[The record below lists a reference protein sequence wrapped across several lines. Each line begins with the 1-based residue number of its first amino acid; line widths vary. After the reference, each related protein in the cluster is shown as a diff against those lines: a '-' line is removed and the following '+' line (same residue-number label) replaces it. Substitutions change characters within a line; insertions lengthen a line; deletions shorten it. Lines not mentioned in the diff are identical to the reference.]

1 MRSLRSVFV
10 PILAGSFVVAT
21 AAIPALAQDNGYYDN
36 SQAPPQQDNGQ
47 QNYNAPQN
55 YNGQPS
61 DNGQAAPQGYDAP
74 NGPSYEGGPGGA
86 QPQDQPD
93 GQYNGAVPPPPPMD
107 QADQA
112 DQGADQDAGRA
123 AVEQVDSAPPPF
135 PIDAYDQPPMPG
147 DGYIWTPGYWG
158 WDGGWYWVPG
168 VWTYPPYVGALW
180 TPGYWGW
187 TGGYYGWYPGYW
199 GLTVGFYGGIYYGCG
214 YWGHGYYGGYWNHG
228 HYYNNRNV
236 NNIHNAGY
244 HTYAGE
250 RGPGRVQRTP
260 VPFLGKLWIRCCT
273 WIRSRTRCF
282 LGSQRND
289 E

>member
-10 PILAGSFVVAT
+10 PVLAGSFMVAT

-36 SQAPPQQDNGQ
+36 SQQTVQQDNGQ
-47 QNYNAPQN
+47 QNYN
-55 YNGQPS
+55 GQPPY
-61 DNGQAAPQGYDAP
+61 DNGQAAAPQGYDAP

-86 QPQDQPD
+86 QAQDQPN
-93 GQYNGAVPPPPPMD
+93 GQYNGSNGQYNGDVPPPPP

-112 DQGADQDAGRA
+112 DSDDPGRA
-123 AVEQVDSAPPPF
+123 AVQQVDSAPPPF

-158 WDGGWYWVPG
+158 WNDGWNWVPG
-168 VWTYPPYVGALW
+168 VWAYPPYVGALW

-199 GLTVGFYGGIYYGCG
+199 GFTVGFYGGIYYGCG

-236 NNIHNAGY
+236 NNIHNASY
-244 HTYAGE
+244 HSYAGATGSGWIE
-250 RGPGRVQRTP
+250 RTP
-260 VPFLGKLWIRCCT
+260 VPFRGELWSGRGT
-273 WIRSRTRCF
+273 WIDVW
-282 LGSQRND
+282 SQRNG